1 MVESEYSTNNYMYLK
16 FSIGTTKR
24 NPDMLRVV
32 PYHFKTKKMD
42 KHAVEKLAFEI
53 RYVPD

>member
-1 MVESEYSTNNYMYLK
+1 MVESEYSTNNYM
-16 FSIGTTKR
+16 SCIGTTKR
-24 NPDMLRVV
+24 NPDMLIVV
-32 PYHFKTKKMD
+32 PYHFKTKKMG